1 MSKRSR
7 RTITIVITDTWTI
20 HWGGVPPAGET
31 SPKTHNKEQSLTPL
45 PAVTMETVNRI
56 QANLIAYFRVFAGL
70 PGITFG
76 EGEVTWNVGGPGPH
90 ILHTHFSPDGVDQ
103 QIDDLICQIGQSAN
117 SVDWFV
123 FPSCQPADLGE
134 RVAAHGL
141 AGGPDGDWHLVGQI
155 GGPGGNWM
163 IADLTTLPDAPPVSD
178 RFHVETVCNEA
189 MLGEWLQVSLTGFG
203 NTPPPPEKWTENYF
217 YAGYTRHGFGEE
229 AFSRHYIGYLDEQPA
244 TAATLLLAGGIAGL
258 FDISTPPAFRRQ
270 GFGSAIS
277 WHLLQEAQRLGYQ
290 QAYVWSSAM
299 GKGVYQ
305 RVGFVP
311 VALGMRE
318 YCWQK
323 RQLPIQPA

>member
-1 MSKRSR
+1 MSKRS

-20 HWGGVPPAGET
+20 RWGDVPPAGAA
-31 SPKTHNKEQSLTPL
+31 PDITHEHKERSLLPL
-45 PAVTMETVNRI
+45 PAIKMETVNQI
-56 QANLIAYFRVFAGL
+56 QANLIAYFRLFAGL
-70 PGITFG
+70 PGVTFV
-76 EGEVTWNVGGPGPH
+76 EGAVTWNTGGPGPH
-90 ILHTHFSPDGVDQ
+90 ILRTAFPSDPDEAGGIDQ
-103 QIDDLICQIGQSAN
+103 QIDNLIRQIGQSAN

-123 FPSCQPADLGE
+123 FPSCHPPDLGE
-134 RVAAHGL
+134 RVAARGL
-141 AGGPDGDWHLVGQI
+141 AGGPDGAWSLVGQC

-163 IADLTTLPDAPPVSD
+163 VADLAAQPSAPPVSA
-178 RFHVETVCNEA
+178 RFHVEAVRNQA

-203 NTPPPPEKWTENYF
+203 NQPPPPERWDENYF
-217 YAGYTRHGFGEE
+217 YAGYGRHGFGE
-229 AFSRHYIGYLDEQPA
+229 AAYSLHYIGYLDAQPV

-277 WHLLQEAQRLGYQ
+277 RHLLQEAQTRGYQ
-290 QAYVWSSAM
+290 QAYVWSSAL
-299 GKGVYQ
+299 GKGVYP

-323 RQLPIQPA
+323 R